1 VAREGMV
8 AQEHAS
14 RCHCGEDECE
24 SEQKRRRERTRGKSS
39 CAFVFHTLSR
49 VRAHDREWEARGG
62 RLRATARG
70 GGRVSP
76 ARCTGLARRARAWR
90 GDGVEQK

>member
-1 VAREGMV
+1 VTREGMV
-8 AQEHAS
+8 VQERAS
-14 RCHCGEDECE
+14 RCHYGDDECE

-39 CAFVFHTLSR
+39 CAFVFHTSSC
-49 VRAHDREWEARGG
+49 VRAHDREQEARGG

-76 ARCTGLARRARAWR
+76 ARGAALAQRARAWR
-90 GDGVEQK
+90 SDGVVRK